1 MYNIFLYVHILFSP
15 LRTFG
20 NLNHEKSII
29 WIFRKMDP
37 LQVASLQSSSRKE
50 GILVPQKTFWNVGFH
65 GYWIS
70 GCKKKSFG
78 LVRWRVFT
86 HEVGRVGIYG
96 CWMLRCKC
104 VLFFTEAWTYHSRPC
119 SKKTGLF
126 SDAYIYILIP
136 YLQQLN
142 WCLVGCFSLVAS
154 AQDWWI
160 YIDSR
165 CTTYRELSVEGWEQH
180 RQHRR

>member
-1 MYNIFLYVHILFSP
+1 
-15 LRTFG
+15 
-20 NLNHEKSII
+20 
-29 WIFRKMDP
+29 MDP

-50 GILVPQKTFWNVGFH
+50 GILVPPKTFWNVGFH
-65 GYWIS
+65 AYWIS
-70 GCKKKSFG
+70 GCKKIIWLG
-78 LVRWRVFT
+78 
-86 HEVGRVGIYG
+86 EVARLHPWGGKG
-96 CWMLRCKC
+96 WDLWMLNVAVQMCSFLYGGMDLSLQT
-104 VLFFTEAWTYHSRPC
+104 LFQKNRFVFWY
-119 SKKTGLF
+119 L
-126 SDAYIYILIP
+126 YILIR